1 MGSGA
6 KKNRSPLSERLE
18 QATQGQ
24 DRDIGLVIDAFQENE
39 GNRPMR
45 SYTPGSKNKGN
56 LGKVGTYREA
66 VLYLR
71 SAEGKPVS

>member
-1 MGSGA
+1 MVTKECSSA
-6 KKNRSPLSERLE
+6 ASAQCKDP
-18 QATQGQ
+18 
-24 DRDIGLVIDAFQENE
+24 DIGLVIDAFQENE

-45 SYTPGSKNKGN
+45 SYTPGSSNKGN
-56 LGKVGTYREA
+56 LGKVRTYKEA